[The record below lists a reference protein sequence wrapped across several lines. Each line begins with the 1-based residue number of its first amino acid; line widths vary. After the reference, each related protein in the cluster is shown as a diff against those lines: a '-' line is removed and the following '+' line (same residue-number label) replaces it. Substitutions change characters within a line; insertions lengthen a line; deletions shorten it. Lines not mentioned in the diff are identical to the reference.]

1 MAYPVV
7 RSEEETL
14 RRVVA
19 GASLAR
25 YGDGEFKH
33 CHGQRN
39 VSQQYDPALSTR
51 LRGILHDSGAC
62 MVGIPNI
69 DAATRARMTPEK
81 AAFWHGYTGAD
92 RWLAPRPYASAF
104 ITRPDSAP
112 WIDTPAYWAQVESLW
127 RGRDVTLVRGS
138 GKGLTCDDLMGAG
151 IVTEI
156 LSARQHAFT
165 DYDAL
170 LERICTPRP
179 PRVALLCLGPTATVL
194 AVDLCARGVHA
205 IDLGHIAL
213 FLRKYRRGEAM
224 TLTKDDKSHDKV
236 AV

>member
-1 MAYPVV
+1 MDQYPLV
-7 RSEEETL
+7 RSERETL
-14 RRVVA
+14 QRVLA

-33 CHGQRN
+33 CADQRN
-39 VSQQYDPALSTR
+39 VSQSYNAALSVR
-51 LRGILHDSGAC
+51 LRAILQESGSC

-69 DAATRARMTPEK
+69 HSATPK
-81 AAFWHGYTGAD
+81 AEFWHQFRGAA
-92 RWLAPRPYASAF
+92 RWLSALPYASSF
-104 ITRPDSAP
+104 VTRPDSAP
-112 WIDTPAYWAQVESLW
+112 WIDTPDYWAQVESLW
-127 RGRDVTLVRGS
+127 LGRDVTLVRGS
-138 GKGLTCDDLMGAG
+138 SKGLTSDDLMGAG
-151 IVTEI
+151 VVTEI
-156 LSARQHAFT
+156 IAARQHAFA

-170 LERICTPRP
+170 LARIGR

-213 FLRKYRRGEAM
+213 FLRKYRRGEPM